1 MAKSILNFIL
11 LFVVLV
17 AAQVI
22 IFNHLFLFNV
32 ALPLVFIYFIIKLP
46 VTLGLNWM
54 MSLSF
59 LMGLTIDIFSD
70 TQGMN
75 ALTCTIFATL
85 KKPVLRLYF
94 PREED
99 LTYPE
104 PSIRSLGLGVFM
116 KYLINMVVIYSFLY
130 FTIESFSL
138 FNPLRLLLRIVG
150 SSVLTFF
157 LILGIDSLSIRRHA
171 KRL

>member
-22 IFNHLFLFNV
+22 VFNHLFLFNI
-32 ALPLVFIYFIIKLP
+32 ALPLVFIYLIIRLP
-46 VTLGLNWM
+46 VTMNLNWTM
-54 MSLSF
+54 TVAF
-59 LMGLTIDIFSD
+59 IMGLTIDVFSD

-75 ALTCTIFATL
+75 ALACTLFATV

-116 KYLINMVVIYSFLY
+116 KYLITMVVIYCFLY

>member
-1 MAKSILNFIL
+1 MARTVINFVL

-22 IFNHLFLFNV
+22 VFNHLFLFNV
-32 ALPLVFIYFIIKLP
+32 ALPLVFIYFIVRLP
-46 VTLGLNWM
+46 VTLSLNWTIT
-54 MSLSF
+54 LSF
-59 LMGLTIDIFSD
+59 LLGLTIDIFSD

-75 ALTCTIFATL
+75 ALACTIFATL

-99 LTYPE
+99 LTDPE
-104 PSIRSLGLGVFM
+104 PSIRSLGLGIYM
-116 KYLINMVVIYSFLY
+116 KYLVTMSVIYCALY
-130 FTIESFSL
+130 FVIESFSL
-138 FNPLRLLLRIVG
+138 FNPLRLILRIVASG
-150 SSVLTFF
+150 ALTFVF
-157 LILGIDSLSIRRHA
+157 ILGIDSLTVRKNA

>member
-1 MAKSILNFIL
+1 MARSILGFIL

-46 VTLGLNWM
+46 VTLGLNWTIT
-54 MSLSF
+54 LSF
-59 LMGLTIDIFSD
+59 LLGLTIDIFSD

-75 ALTCTIFATL
+75 ALACTIFATL

-99 LTYPE
+99 LTDPE
-104 PSIRSLGLGVFM
+104 PSIKSLGLAVFM
-116 KYLINMVVIYSFLY
+116 KYLISMTVIYCVLY
-130 FTIESFSL
+130 FTIESFSF
-138 FNPLRLLLRIVG
+138 FNPIRLLLRVIG
-150 SSVLTFF
+150 SSVLTFS
-157 LILGIDSLSIRRHA
+157 LILGIDCLSIRRNA

>member
-116 KYLINMVVIYSFLY
+116 KYLITMVVIYSFLY

>member
-1 MAKSILNFIL
+1 MARTVLNFIL
-11 LFVVLV
+11 LFAVLV

-46 VTLGLNWM
+46 VTLGLNRAM
-54 MSLSF
+54 TLAF
-59 LMGLTIDIFSD
+59 LLGLTIDIFSD

-75 ALTCTIFATL
+75 ALACTVFATL
-85 KKPVLRLYF
+85 KKPVLQLYF

-99 LTYPE
+99 LTDPE
-104 PSIRSLGLGVFM
+104 PSIRSLGLGVYM
-116 KYLINMVVIYSFLY
+116 KYLITMVVIYCSLY
-130 FTIESFSL
+130 FTIESFS
-138 FNPLRLLLRIVG
+138 FFYPLRLLLRIVG
-150 SSVLTFF
+150 SSALTFI
-157 LILGIDSLSIRRHA
+157 LILGIDSLSIRQNA